1 MQQIYKRT
9 LTPKCDFDKFA
20 KKLYW
25 KRTSAWVFCK
35 FAAYYQNTF
44 SQEHLWRLRLQ
55 MIVILGENLP
65 SMHKNTLPNWFFRY
79 KFSYTIE
86 KKHQRK
92 IKYLSTIRK

>member
-25 KRTSAWVFCK
+25 KHTSAWVFCK

-44 SQEHLWRLRLQ
+44 SQEHLWRAASANDCDF
-55 MIVILGENLP
+55 GWK
-65 SMHKNTLPNWFFRY
+65 ST
-79 KFSYTIE
+79 
-86 KKHQRK
+86 KHAQK
-92 IKYLSTIRK
+92 HTT